1 MFYIVIVFIV
11 FLLDQI
17 TKYFAVMNLKFVN
30 SKVIIKNFLEFT
42 YVENRGAAFGI
53 MQGRKI
59 FFVLITLAAI
69 GYILFFLFKKSSKLS
84 FMTKLALSLILSG
97 ALGNFF
103 DRLRLSYVVDFI
115 SLRFWG
121 LYDFPV
127 FNIADIAIVVG
138 GALLLIL
145 GIFLG
150 EFNDES

>member
-121 LYDFPV
+121 HYEIGRASCRERV
-127 FNIADIAIVVG
+127 
-138 GALLLIL
+138 
-145 GIFLG
+145 
-150 EFNDES
+150 

>member
-59 FFVLITLAAI
+59 FNPDIVITDIRMPLFERVGNAI
-69 GYILFFLFKKSSKLS
+69 KS
-84 FMTKLALSLILSG
+84 TKGVHI
-97 ALGNFF
+97 
-103 DRLRLSYVVDFI
+103 
-115 SLRFWG
+115 
-121 LYDFPV
+121 
-127 FNIADIAIVVG
+127 
-138 GALLLIL
+138 
-145 GIFLG
+145 
-150 EFNDES
+150 

>member
-69 GYILFFLFKKSSKLS
+69 GYILFFL
-84 FMTKLALSLILSG
+84 
-97 ALGNFF
+97 LG
-103 DRLRLSYVVDFI
+103 RRH
-115 SLRFWG
+115 
-121 LYDFPV
+121 
-127 FNIADIAIVVG
+127 
-138 GALLLIL
+138 
-145 GIFLG
+145 
-150 EFNDES
+150 

>member
-69 GYILFFLFKKSSKLS
+69 GYILFFLFKKSSRLS

-115 SLRFWG
+115 FLRFWG